1 MQRIG
6 DLKAFLRK
14 RRRDIAI
21 VTLWTVILVLLMI
34 KTHQSFYWA
43 SERFQRGIPYLQ
55 HVGPRFD
62 GFDITI
68 IIIVGF
74 FAGFFLIDVK
84 NVVYGYFTSMLSATI
99 TSTLYVFIYIWTVLG
114 WGAFWAGAQIDF
126 GWEYSLFQ
134 AFLNVT
140 RFMFPI
146 GIGFSLVAVISGS
159 LIRNWVSYF

>member
-6 DLKAFLRK
+6 NLKTFLRK

-21 VTLWTVILVLLMI
+21 VTVWIVVLVLVII
-34 KTHQSFYWA
+34 KTHQVFYLT
-43 SERFQRGIPYLQ
+43 SKRFQRYEIPYLQ

-68 IIIVGF
+68 IIFASF
-74 FAGFFLIDVK
+74 FAGFFLIDAK
-84 NVVYGYFTSMLSATI
+84 NIVYGYFASMLSTTI
-99 TSTLYVFIYIWTVLG
+99 TSTLYVFIYIWSVLG
-114 WGAFWAGAQIDF
+114 WGEFWSRIDF
-126 GWEYSLFQ
+126 GWEFALFQ

-146 GIGFSLVAVISGS
+146 GILFSLVGVISGS
-159 LIRNWVSYF
+159 IIRNWVSYF

>member
-6 DLKAFLRK
+6 DFKAFLSK
-14 RRRDIAI
+14 RRRDIAV
-21 VTLWTVILVLLMI
+21 VTSWTVILVLLII
-34 KTHQSFYWA
+34 KTHQGFYTT
-43 SERFQRGIPYLQ
+43 SDRFQRYEIPYLQ

-68 IIIVGF
+68 IIIVAF
-74 FAGFFLIDVK
+74 SAGFFLIDVK
-84 NVVYGYFTSMLSATI
+84 NVVYGYFASMLSASI
-99 TSTLYVFIYIWTVLG
+99 TSTLYVFIYIWSVLR
-114 WGAFWAGAQIDF
+114 WGEFWSRIDF

-146 GIGFSLVAVISGS
+146 GIGFSLVGVILGS